1 MLETDFETDDG
12 LVRLVDCMPLGEQNN
27 VVRIVEGLRGRVA
40 MQMQVRPRFDYGRLI
55 PAIGRIDQGIFA
67 VAGPDAVC
75 MRTPVEMSAK
85 GGAAS
90 AVFTVSEGDRVP
102 FHLVWY
108 PSHVPRPEP
117 IDPFNMTARTESWWR
132 EWSGRCT
139 YEGPHEEDVLRSLI
153 TLKALTYVPTGAIVA
168 ALTTSLP
175 EEIGGERNWDYRFCW
190 LRDGSFTLAPLV
202 QSGYMDEAVAWRDWL
217 SRAIAGDPSQLQLM
231 YGIGGEHRLTELELP
246 WLSGYEGSK
255 PVRIGNAASEQFQL
269 DIFGEVLAVLYRAF
283 ELGLP
288 PRDPTRSPGIKVGD
302 AIERVERMWREP
314 DEGIWEIR
322 GKRQHFTYSKV
333 SAWTAIDRAIKYSEA
348 TGEDAP
354 LDRWRAAR
362 DEIHA
367 EVLAKGYDAE
377 RNTFV
382 QYYGGNGLD
391 ASLLLIPISGFL
403 PANDPRV
410 LGTIDAIQ
418 QEICEGPFV
427 WRYSTEDGVDGLAGG
442 EGAFLICCFWLVSA
456 LAMAGRVEEAERN
469 LEQLTAL
476 RNDVGLLSEEYDPQS
491 KRLLGN
497 FPRRSRTS
505 DCCTPSTRSAKHARR
520 PHPPTN
526 GGSPRVTFP
535 RCPSCE
541 RPSVCIGLRW
551 RNILR
556 VAYPRITRRDQDVA
570 QELAGVPRLGRDRH
584 PDRVS
589 GNGGGT
595 GGRRRRRRES
605 AASRRPAGTA
615 ASPSAPALR
624 RHRRGSAC
632 RPAPP
637 RQSQG
642 RQA

>member
-1 MLETDFETDDG
+1 VAVRIEDYALIGDTETAALVGKNGSIDWLCAPRFDSPAFFAALLGTDSNGHWQIAPAGEARRVERRYRPGTLVLETDLETDDG
-12 LVRLVDCMPLGEQNN
+12 LVRLVDCMPVGEHNH
-27 VVRIVEGLRGRVA
+27 VVRIVEGLQGRVA

-55 PAIGRIDQGIFA
+55 PATGRIDQGIFA

-75 MRTPVEMSAK
+75 MRTPVEMSAE

-90 AVFTVSEGDRVP
+90 AAFTVSEGERVP
-102 FHLVWY
+102 FHLAWY
-108 PSHVPRPEP
+108 PSHVARPEP

-139 YEGPHEEDVLRSLI
+139 YAGPHAEDVLRSLI
-153 TLKALTYVPTGAIVA
+153 TLKALTYAPTGAIVA

-202 QSGYMDEAVAWRDWL
+202 QSGYMDEAVAWFDWL
-217 SRAIAGDPSQLQLM
+217 LRAIAGDPSQLQLM

-255 PVRIGNAASEQFQL
+255 PVRVGNAASEQFQL
-269 DIFGEVLAVLYRAF
+269 DIFGEVLAVVYRAF

-288 PRDPTRSPGIKVGD
+288 RRDPTRSPGIELGD

-333 SAWTAIDRAIKYSEA
+333 SAWTAIDRAIKYFEA

-382 QYYGGNGLD
+382 QYYGGNSLD
-391 ASLLLIPISGFL
+391 ASLLLIPIFGFL
-403 PANDPRV
+403 PADDPRV

-427 WRYSTEDGVDGLAGG
+427 WRYSTEVGVDGLAGG

-456 LAMAGRVEEAERN
+456 LAAAGRVEEAERN

-476 RNDVGLLSEEYDPQS
+476 RNDVGLFSEEYDPQS

-497 FPRRSRTS
+497 FPQAFS
-505 DCCTPSTRSAKHARR
+505 H
-520 PHPPTN
+520 
-526 GGSPRVTFP
+526 
-535 RCPSCE
+535 
-541 RPSVCIGLRW
+541 IGLLHA
-551 RNILR
+551 IY
-556 VAYPRITRRDQDVA
+556 AISEA
-570 QELAGVPRLGRDRH
+570 
-584 PDRVS
+584 
-589 GNGGGT
+589 
-595 GGRRRRRRES
+595 
-605 AASRRPAGTA
+605 RP
-615 ASPSAPALR
+615 
-624 RHRRGSAC
+624 
-632 RPAPP
+632 
-637 RQSQG
+637 
-642 RQA
+642 